1 MVDFAA
7 LVAKRMRKAAVEFWK
22 PGKSDEL
29 RRAEWVYVPDWTESS
44 NAVKEWPRE
53 AIPTS
58 EPLPFK

>member
-7 LVAKRMRKAAVEFWK
+7 LVAKRMRKAPVEFWK

-29 RRAEWVYVPDWTESS
+29 RRAQWVYVPDWTELS
-44 NAVKEWPRE
+44 NDERPRE
-53 AIPTS
+53 VLPTW